1 MFFSSL
7 VVVSDLFAM
16 TAQYIQF
23 VGVEFDVAKPDVHP
37 IGVFDHHAQR

>member
-23 VGVEFDVAKPDVHP
+23 VGVEFGIAKSDVHP